1 MFCDYYPMVSNFTN
15 HFFNIPVTQFST
27 VCYLQHIIYL
37 QYIYYNDQNIPCK
50 SHNTLFQYSINL
62 QQTNFVSWFCEP
74 LLWMHKKMSKLTQHS
89 SFKSEENTNTLNIHM
104 NNLSLSNNCNVW
116 VRSEIQLVWNTLDNS
131 LKSEFCEPL
140 RKRKLACLGRFEKL
154 GLKPSII
161 VYVSLNSV

>member
-1 MFCDYYPMVSNFTN
+1 MIKIYRANLRIHYSNIVLT
-15 HFFNIPVTQFST
+15 
-27 VCYLQHIIYL
+27 
-37 QYIYYNDQNIPCK
+37 YNRLI
-50 SHNTLFQYSINL
+50 LL
-62 QQTNFVSWFCEP
+62 VLSWFCEP
-74 LLWMHKKMSKLTQHS
+74 LLWMHKKMSKLTQRS

-116 VRSEIQLVWNTLDNS
+116 VRSELQLVWSTLDNS

-161 VYVSLNSV
+161 VYVSPNSV

>member
-1 MFCDYYPMVSNFTN
+1 MREKVR
-15 HFFNIPVTQFST
+15 
-27 VCYLQHIIYL
+27 
-37 QYIYYNDQNIPCK
+37 
-50 SHNTLFQYSINL
+50 
-62 QQTNFVSWFCEP
+62 
-74 LLWMHKKMSKLTQHS
+74 KLTQPS
-89 SFKSEENTNTLNIHM
+89 SFKSEENTNTFNIYM
-104 NNLSLSNNCNVW
+104 NNLPLSNNCNVW

>member
-1 MFCDYYPMVSNFTN
+1 
-15 HFFNIPVTQFST
+15 
-27 VCYLQHIIYL
+27 
-37 QYIYYNDQNIPCK
+37 
-50 SHNTLFQYSINL
+50 
-62 QQTNFVSWFCEP
+62 
-74 LLWMHKKMSKLTQHS
+74 MHKKMSKLTQRS

-116 VRSEIQLVWNTLDNS
+116 VRSEIQHVWNTLDNS

>member
-1 MFCDYYPMVSNFTN
+1 MIKIYCANLRIHYSNIVLT
-15 HFFNIPVTQFST
+15 
-27 VCYLQHIIYL
+27 
-37 QYIYYNDQNIPCK
+37 YNRLI
-50 SHNTLFQYSINL
+50 LL
-62 QQTNFVSWFCEP
+62 VLSWFCEP
-74 LLWMHKKMSKLTQHS
+74 LLWMHKKMSKLTQRL
-89 SFKSEENTNTLNIHM
+89 SFKSEENTNTFNIHM

>member
-1 MFCDYYPMVSNFTN
+1 M
-15 HFFNIPVTQFST
+15 
-27 VCYLQHIIYL
+27 
-37 QYIYYNDQNIPCK
+37 
-50 SHNTLFQYSINL
+50 
-62 QQTNFVSWFCEP
+62 EP
-74 LLWMHKKMSKLTQHS
+74 LLWMREKVRKLTQPS
-89 SFKSEENTNTLNIHM
+89 SFKSEENTNTFHIHM
-104 NNLSLSNNCNVW
+104 NNLPLSNNCNVW

>member
-1 MFCDYYPMVSNFTN
+1 
-15 HFFNIPVTQFST
+15 
-27 VCYLQHIIYL
+27 
-37 QYIYYNDQNIPCK
+37 
-50 SHNTLFQYSINL
+50 
-62 QQTNFVSWFCEP
+62 
-74 LLWMHKKMSKLTQHS
+74 MHKKMSKLTQRL

-116 VRSEIQLVWNTLDNS
+116 VRSEIQLVWSTLDNS

-161 VYVSLNSV
+161 VYVSPNSV

>member
-1 MFCDYYPMVSNFTN
+1 MIKIYCANLRIHYSNIVLT
-15 HFFNIPVTQFST
+15 
-27 VCYLQHIIYL
+27 
-37 QYIYYNDQNIPCK
+37 YNRLI
-50 SHNTLFQYSINL
+50 LL
-62 QQTNFVSWFCEP
+62 VLSWFCEP
-74 LLWMHKKMSKLTQHS
+74 LLWMHKKMSKLTQRS

-116 VRSEIQLVWNTLDNS
+116 VRSEIQLVWSTLDNS

-161 VYVSLNSV
+161 EYVSLNSV

>member
-1 MFCDYYPMVSNFTN
+1 MIKIYRANLRIHYSNIVLT
-15 HFFNIPVTQFST
+15 
-27 VCYLQHIIYL
+27 
-37 QYIYYNDQNIPCK
+37 YNRLI
-50 SHNTLFQYSINL
+50 LL
-62 QQTNFVSWFCEP
+62 VLSWFCEP
-74 LLWMHKKMSKLTQHS
+74 LLWMHKKMSKLTQRL

-116 VRSEIQLVWNTLDNS
+116 VRSELQLVWSTLDNS

-161 VYVSLNSV
+161 VYVSPNSV